1 MWETTPRP
9 RERVPTPTPKD
20 ANAQETNKPN
30 ANEVVQGLLEK
41 LGIQTQPTA
50 SAAGCAADS
59 TGGVTVAQA
68 RETDVAKQQ
77 TEGLAVVAQASSGNV
92 PGAIPKQQLTA
103 PATAAAQTPGGGG
116 VVVNC
121 RYCGGCCNGLSGR
134 RLPRRVV
141 ELIRLVKEVLG
152 FKYECEV
159 LNRWPELFCQRVR
172 VRRSRVKAREREL
185 SRAVQFKAS
194 YLLGVVKHAGD
205 LGEVVER
212 LRLAF
217 EDYLGYSGGGDVGGF
232 INGLLREL
240 GFGSL
245 LELALY
251 LWWLMPSEVYGV
263 MRGLVEPVTA
273 TRRGWVNIIKLRC
286 RLDGA
291 EIPTTVGLPTFI
303 RIAVGHFR
311 QVHGLV
317 NWRDVA
323 RAVVRAREGE
333 VVEYDEYRAKLLK
346 LSADVSL
353 ALRLIAHRLEKAG
366 AVERVGKRYKCK
378 LCNAG
383 VGDVVEATAHFVNH
397 HMNIMRTMRFDPH
410 SSEPCEP
417 GEIGASQVE
426 EADTLTYRL
435 ACALRHTFGVR
446 GPWYGEAERLLNK
459 LRGGLACSEVALANA
474 GFEPAGRYMEA
485 LREAGICF

>member
-1 MWETTPRP
+1 VDTVDTENTG
-9 RERVPTPTPKD
+9 K
-20 ANAQETNKPN
+20 QEANKPN
-30 ANEVVQGLLEK
+30 PNEIVQGLLEK
-41 LGIQTQPTA
+41 LALPTPPPA
-50 SAAGCAADS
+50 GAWGAAE
-59 TGGVTVAQA
+59 GGV
-68 RETDVAKQQ
+68 RETEVQPHATDV
-77 TEGLAVVAQASSGNV
+77 
-92 PGAIPKQQLTA
+92 TA
-103 PATAAAQTPGGGG
+103 PHPTSPPVPAASQTLAFAVAGGSLE
-116 VVVNC
+116 VDC
-121 RYCGGCCNGLSGR
+121 RPCGGCGGSRRGV
-134 RLPRRVV
+134 RLPARVYGLVAWVAGLLGVPMCRVV
-141 ELIRLVKEVLG
+141 NEV
-152 FKYECEV
+152 
-159 LNRWPELFCQRVR
+159 PELLGVR
-172 VRRSRVKAREREL
+172 VRRGGGVKARERDL

-217 EDYLGYSGGGDVGGF
+217 EDYLGYGGGGDVDGF

-286 RLDGA
+286 RLDGV
-291 EIPTTVGLPTFI
+291 EVPTTVGLPTFI
-303 RIAVGHFR
+303 RIAVRHFR
-311 QVHGLV
+311 QAHGLAT
-317 NWRDVA
+317 WRDVA
-323 RAVVRAREGE
+323 RAVVRAGE

-378 LCNAG
+378 LCNAD

-397 HMNIMRTMRFDPH
+397 HMNIMRTMRFNPH
-410 SSEPCEP
+410 SSEPCDP
-417 GEIGASQVE
+417 SEIGASQVE

-435 ACALRHTFGVR
+435 ACALRRQFGGR
-446 GPWYGEAERLLNK
+446 GPWYSKAEELLEK
-459 LRGGLACSEVALANA
+459 MRGGLACSELALANA
-474 GFEPAGRYMEA
+474 GFNPPGKYLEA
-485 LREAGICF
+485 LRNAGICF